1 LQKWRE
7 RVEERRDFMARE
19 KEKIRE
25 KMVIEEGKE
34 RE

>member
-1 LQKWRE
+1 
-7 RVEERRDFMARE
+7 VEKRRDFMAQE

-25 KMVIEEGKE
+25 KRMIEEGKE